1 MRDGLGS
8 SLEVSQERGKEMS
21 DDSSGLAMGTT
32 LFAAVTMMIVGAL
45 DALEGLAAIIKGD
58 AYVVGAQYLY
68 KFNVS
73 SWGWIN
79 LLLGLV
85 ILAAGFGLLSG
96 ALWAR
101 ILGIFIAVLVIISNF
116 MWLPYY
122 PVWSI
127 IIIAV
132 SILVIWSLT
141 AHGRDMKA

>member
-1 MRDGLGS
+1 
-8 SLEVSQERGKEMS
+8 MS
-21 DDSSGLAMGTT
+21 DDSSELAMGTT

>member
-1 MRDGLGS
+1 
-8 SLEVSQERGKEMS
+8 
-21 DDSSGLAMGTT
+21 MGTT